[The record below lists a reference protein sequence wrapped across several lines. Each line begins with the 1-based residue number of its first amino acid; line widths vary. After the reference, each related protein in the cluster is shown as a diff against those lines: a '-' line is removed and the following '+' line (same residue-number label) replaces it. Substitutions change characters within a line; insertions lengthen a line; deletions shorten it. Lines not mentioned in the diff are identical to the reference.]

1 MDGVGALA
9 WVLPGALAIASFLL
23 LTRWL
28 RNSASRVRVPERG
41 EATTIEED
49 ALIARVDQNS
59 SPWIESAS
67 TSRKPLG
74 THLERRSTG
83 S

>member
-28 RNSASRVRVPERG
+28 RNSASRVDVPERG

-49 ALIARVDQNS
+49 PLIARVDQ
-59 SPWIESAS
+59 ELLAVD
-67 TSRKPLG
+67 
-74 THLERRSTG
+74 
-83 S
+83 